1 MRILVLVVA
10 LAVGTLTTAAT
21 PVSGAQDECLDAP
34 AWPSFAKVAR
44 TARSIY
50 MVTVTESVKGVAV
63 KARAGAVMRGA
74 GPEQVDL
81 RRLKPRRR
89 DDGCPGPSGPYAR
102 VGQKVLIAYDGLARD
117 GESSIDA
124 VALVGQVRGR
134 NRSKLE
140 RLTVA
145 EARAYDAPARQR
157 RHRLDRPKDPPLP
170 LEGSIDIDDLPRATA
185 PSTISDLDVL
195 WSCGGDEPGF
205 PRSAL
210 EGSIGVEK
218 ARGAVFDGLRR
229 ALQTM
234 RSEFVLEPR
243 ENRAHEMPWLLAYED
258 EDQALF
264 LVRRTRGSER
274 FSAMSV
280 DREGDT
286 WVSSGWSGECGLRPL
301 ITHGLG
307 SSVWRVDGEAPPTS
321 RSSTFPIE
329 VMEHECASGRPA
341 NGRIADLIVEY
352 GEDAITITVP
362 VHPVDAS
369 VVTCPGNPWTPY
381 VLELDEPI
389 GNRLLLDGGPWPPEQ
404 RWPSP

>member
-1 MRILVLVVA
+1 MKSLVLIVA

-21 PVSGAQDECLDAP
+21 PASGAQDECLDAP

-74 GPEQVDL
+74 APGQVDL

-102 VGQKVLIAYDGLARD
+102 VGQKLLIAYDGLARD

-124 VALVGQVRGR
+124 VALVGPVRGR

-140 RLTVA
+140 RLTAA
-145 EARAYDAPARQR
+145 EARAYDAPARNP

-170 LEGSIDIDDLPRATA
+170 VEGSVDIDELPRATA
-185 PSTISDLDVL
+185 PSTIPDLDVL

-210 EGSIGVEK
+210 EGPIGVEK

-243 ENRAHEMPWLLAYED
+243 EDRAHQLPWLLAYED
-258 EDQALF
+258 EDRALF
-264 LVRRTRGSER
+264 LVERTRGPER
-274 FSAMSV
+274 FSAMYV
-280 DREGDT
+280 EREGDD
-286 WVSSGWSGECGLRPL
+286 WGFGGMGGCALRPL

-307 SSVWRVDGEAPPTS
+307 DSVWRVDPESPPAPG
-321 RSSTFPIE
+321 SSLIRIE

-341 NGRIADLIVEY
+341 DGRIAGPIVEY
-352 GEDAITITVP
+352 GEDAIIVTVP
-362 VHPVDAS
+362 VYPVDAS
-369 VVTCPGNPWTPY
+369 FVTCPGNPWTPF

-389 GNRLLLDGGPWPPEQ
+389 GDRTLLDGGPWPPEP

>member
-1 MRILVLVVA
+1 
-10 LAVGTLTTAAT
+10 
-21 PVSGAQDECLDAP
+21 
-34 AWPSFAKVAR
+34 
-44 TARSIY
+44 

-63 KARAGAVMRGA
+63 KARGGAVMRGA
-74 GPEQVDL
+74 RPDQVDL
-81 RRLKPRRR
+81 RRLKPRRTN
-89 DDGCPGPSGPYAR
+89 DGCAGPSGPYAR
-102 VGQKVLIAYDGLARD
+102 VGQKLLIAYDGLARD

-124 VALVGQVRGR
+124 VALVGRVRGR

-140 RLTVA
+140 RLTAA
-145 EARAYDAPARQR
+145 EARAYDAPARNP
-157 RHRLDRPKDPPLP
+157 RHRLDRPKDPPLAV
-170 LEGSIDIDDLPRATA
+170 EGSVDIDELPRATA
-185 PSTISDLDVL
+185 PSTIPDLDVL

-210 EGSIGVEK
+210 EGPIGVEK

-243 ENRAHEMPWLLAYED
+243 EDRAHELPWLLAYED

-264 LVRRTRGSER
+264 LVERTRGTER

-286 WVSSGWSGECGLRPL
+286 WVPSAWSGECGLRPL

-307 SSVWRVDGEAPPTS
+307 SSVWRVDEESPPTPG
-321 RSSTFPIE
+321 SSTFPIE
-329 VMEHECASGRPA
+329 VLERNCASGRPA
-341 NGRIADLIVEY
+341 EGRIADPIVEY

-369 VVTCPGNPWTPY
+369 VVKCLWHGNPWTPF
-381 VLELDEPI
+381 VLELDEPV
-389 GNRLLLDGGPWPPEQ
+389 GGRLLLDGGPWPPEQ
-404 RWPSP
+404 RWPPQ